1 MAIYPFKGSNY
12 GLLMNPLA
20 PGAEVANDIY
30 DNCKKLDEAGNV
42 VSQGEDCVVYVIQYM
57 VDALIRFWPG
67 EDEAVMVRQSLTI
80 GQPSAEGTETP
91 QPGAKHESRA
101 TDGMSSHNPKRSTLL
116 TIFERA
122 TTPCCRAQSFGDP
135 P

>member
-1 MAIYPFKGSNY
+1 MHFPTIIAIQYLAIAAMAIYPFKGSNY

-20 PGAEVANDIY
+20 PGAKVANDIY

-80 GQPSAEGTETP
+80 TFRTAVRRR
-91 QPGAKHESRA
+91 H
-101 TDGMSSHNPKRSTLL
+101 
-116 TIFERA
+116 
-122 TTPCCRAQSFGDP
+122 
-135 P
+135 